1 MHKIPFD
8 EDFCSPH
15 CAAVEPDPC
24 MCIMKAVSCAPHMLG
39 ASPRNP
45 AARRWGRG
53 GSIFRC
59 VSPRRICHRASS
71 GDGRRLQ
78 QRSRVTH
85 SPRLWADLVY
95 RRSNHQYPLHI
106 MAGIPTDQL
115 APIDQAAK
123 YASTDPAKAED
134 IYREILSKK
143 AGECAKVVVVIGAL
157 ISSRRG
163 WSAGSGDGSGQAWS
177 ALQGSQVSSLRPSLT
192 AGSRIAKRRSSLSLS
207 LTLGHLCRR
216 SPRRRRLSSVSSLE
230 PGDVLEAHVSPH
242 AHRLLPRISTRPADA
257 SHE

>member
-1 MHKIPFD
+1 MLLI
-8 EDFCSPH
+8 CSALPRGTRLPSGGAEVYFAAFPPGASVIELQ
-15 CAAVEPDPC
+15 AAV
-24 MCIMKAVSCAPHMLG
+24 
-39 ASPRNP
+39 
-45 AARRWGRG
+45 AAG
-53 GSIFRC
+53 C
-59 VSPRRICHRASS
+59 NNARASLIHLDS
-71 GDGRRLQ
+71 GL
-78 QRSRVTH
+78 TC
-85 SPRLWADLVY
+85 PL
-95 RRSNHQYPLHI
+95 RSNHLYPLYN

-143 AGECAKVVVVIGAL
+143 AGECAKIVVVIGAL

-163 WSAGSGDGSGQAWS
+163 WSAGSGDSSGQAWG

-192 AGSRIAKRRSSLSLS
+192 AGSRIAKRRSSLSSS
-207 LTLGHLCRR
+207 LTHGHLCRR
-216 SPRRRRLSSVSSLE
+216 SPKRRRLSLVSPHE
-230 PGDVLEAHVSPH
+230 PGDVLEANVSPH